1 LKSTA
6 LGTGNFLCQAR
17 RVAPIKFGTD
27 GWRAVI
33 AGDFTFANV
42 ARVAQA
48 AADFWNAEILNPK
61 SEIFGREPKIVVGY
75 DRRFFSD
82 KFAQTTAEVFAGN
95 GFQVVL
101 TPEPTPTPSVSF
113 AVKHLRA
120 VGGVVITASHNPPG
134 FNGFKLKSFYGGS
147 SDSETCK
154 AVEGFLDKNPVC
166 RAPHPVPL
174 PVGRGE
180 GGHRPGEG
188 KITVHDVRPAHYTAL
203 KKLVDFKL
211 IAKSK
216 LRFAHDALFGVG
228 AGCFEQ
234 LLAGTTC
241 KVTTLNGAHDVMF
254 GGINPEPIV
263 QNYAR
268 SQKFLRA
275 HPHDICLV
283 TDGDAD
289 RVGGMDGRGNYLTT
303 HKIICLLLHHLVVN
317 RKLTGR
323 VVKALTTTS
332 MVDKMCAFYGLPLV
346 ETGVGFKYICAEML
360 KGGVLL
366 GAEESGGIGFAGHI
380 PERDGIAAGLMLLEL
395 LATERVSVNKM
406 LAGME
411 KQFGPH
417 RYGRID
423 THYPLEKRASLMEF
437 LKNHPP
443 EKLLRSPLADMKTF
457 DGVKFIAADSSWL
470 MLRGSGTEPVLR
482 IYAEAKSD
490 AGVQKLL
497 KLGVG
502 LTRR

>member
-1 LKSTA
+1 MST
-6 LGTGNFLCQAR
+6 
-17 RVAPIKFGTD
+17 IKFGTD

-33 AGDFTFANV
+33 AEDFNFANV

-48 AADFWNAEILNPK
+48 TADYWK
-61 SEIFGREPKIVVGY
+61 SELRTPNSELHGRQSVVVVGF

-82 KFAQTTAEVFAGN
+82 RFAQTAADVFAGN
-95 GFQVVL
+95 GFQVIL

-113 AVKHLRA
+113 AVKHLGA
-120 VGGVVITASHNPPG
+120 VGGVMITASHNPPI
-134 FNGFKLKSFYGGS
+134 FNGFKLKSYYGGS
-147 SDSETCK
+147 SSPDECQ
-154 AVEGFLDKNPVC
+154 AVENFLGRNPVH
-166 RAPHPVPL
+166 AVTPAVAAKQIL
-174 PVGRGE
+174 
-180 GGHRPGEG
+180 
-188 KITVHDVRPAHYTAL
+188 TQDVRPAHYAAL

-241 KVTTLNGAHDVMF
+241 QVTTLNARHDVLF
-254 GGINPEPIV
+254 GGINPEPIEK
-263 QNYAR
+263 NYGPT
-268 SQKFLRA
+268 QKFLRA
-275 HPHDICLV
+275 HPHDLCLV

-289 RVGGMDGRGNYLTT
+289 RVGGMDGRGNALTT
-303 HKIICLLLHHLVVN
+303 HQIICLLLHHLVVN
-317 RKLTGR
+317 RGGSGTVGVQALACQDRSTLKRELQPTPARR

-332 MVDKMCAFYGLPLV
+332 MVDKMCAAYGLPLV

-366 GAEESGGIGFAGHI
+366 GAEESGGIGFPGHI

-395 LATERVSVNKM
+395 LATERVPVNKL
-406 LAGME
+406 LARLE

-437 LKNHPP
+437 LQKNPP
-443 EKLLRSPLADMKTF
+443 AKLLRSPLAGMKTF
-457 DGVKFIAADSSWL
+457 DGVKFIAQDTSWL
-470 MLRGSGTEPVLR
+470 MLRGSGTEPILR

-490 AGVQKLL
+490 ADVRKLL
-497 KLGVG
+497 QLGVA
-502 LTRR
+502 LTRN